1 MIGLTVHQ
9 YMSWRECASAPRRSN
24 RPTGLVWSGATAGRE
39 AAVAL
44 SVMPSMCSSSAPDLG
59 VYRCNEAGTGS
70 GRHVRQQ
77 GPSRYPGRQICQVR
91 VLGLMP
97 EPARVGPSGKWWPGP
112 QPERM
117 HARPGGGLPGSS
129 HGLGSRRRDW
139 VARPGSDGSSCG
151 LRTDDTPGRAQP
163 GGSERLK

>member
-1 MIGLTVHQ
+1 MITIGPTAHQ
-9 YMSWRECASAPRRSN
+9 HMSWRECASAPRRSN
-24 RPTGLVWSGATAGRE
+24 RPTGLVWSGATTGRE

-91 VLGLMP
+91 VLVRPAAGTGP
-97 EPARVGPSGKWWPGP
+97 RWVQREVVARASARADARAVRWRAARVVAWSRLALSGLG
-112 QPERM
+112 
-117 HARPGGGLPGSS
+117 GSS
-129 HGLGSRRRDW
+129 RFRRQLMWPAHR
-139 VARPGSDGSSCG
+139 
-151 LRTDDTPGRAQP
+151 
-163 GGSERLK
+163 